1 MKRCLMVLGIMMY
14 GCMLFS
20 QASSEKPLAPM
31 QTIHLLFKSTVGDS
45 ALQTGIG
52 YINAF
57 GEPFAV
63 RAFKYYISDI
73 QLWYSNNSI
82 YKLNIAPH
90 LVSEMDSTSKQI
102 SFTAPEGK
110 ITSIQFLL
118 GVDSI
123 TNTTGVQTGDLDPT
137 KGMYWVWNTGYIMAK
152 LEGTSAVA
160 KTPGRQFT
168 YDIGGYKSGE
178 NAARLISLSVP
189 PASYQ
194 VTPGARNI
202 IVKADILTWFH
213 GTTDVKISEQPMC
226 HEPGKLA
233 MNIADNYQHMF
244 TITEGDD
251 TDK

>member
-1 MKRCLMVLGIMMY
+1 MKRYLMLLGIMMY

-20 QASSEKPLAPM
+20 QTSNEKPLAPT

-45 ALQTGIG
+45 ALQTGVG

-57 GEPFAV
+57 GEPFTV

-73 QLWYSNNSI
+73 QLLYSNNSI

-90 LVSEMDSTSKQI
+90 LVNEVDSTTKQI
-102 SFTAPEGK
+102 FFTAPEGK
-110 ITSIQFLL
+110 ITSIRFIL

-123 TNTTGVQTGDLDPT
+123 TNTTGVQTGDLDPA

-168 YDIGGYKSGE
+168 YDIGGYKRGE

-189 PASYQ
+189 STSYQ
-194 VTPGARNI
+194 TTHGARNF
-202 IVKADILTWFH
+202 IVKADVLNWFH
-213 GTTDVKISEQPMC
+213 GMSDIKISEQSMC

-244 TITEGDD
+244 TIKEGDD